1 MFAGAQ
7 AVASGMAKFFS
18 SLALDLQGIEIKSPL
33 LSLHAGDT
41 SDSQEGD
48 LLEIDMKLRLRAFP
62 PLDMQF

>member
-1 MFAGAQ
+1 
-7 AVASGMAKFFS
+7 V
-18 SLALDLQGIEIKSPL
+18 LQGIELGSPL
-33 LSLHAGDT
+33 LSLHACDR